1 MKGQQ
6 HYEVTL
12 TSAIAHY
19 QKGDLTAKGLLLFY
33 LKIRLKQGW
42 VLKETQKE
50 ITDKL
55 GISRAAFYSALS
67 KLKAEGSINW
77 STPANTKFSI
87 SLNSSLS
94 TDEDD
99 QSTIVD
105 TESTIQDDQ
114 STIVDTESTI
124 QDDQSTIVDSTSF
137 IVTGEKT
144 EANQGKGLE
153 NSSYSS
159 SSFSS
164 NFLSTFL
171 SSLSSERERETFEN
185 FCLEAASRMPTQP
198 ILVSLWIEKNAQTL
212 AAEYKLR
219 VLDRKIILKD
229 EFDYEVNSSS
239 GKCSANSPTVEKEQ
253 VVDW

>member
-94 TDEDD
+94 TDE
-99 QSTIVD
+99 
-105 TESTIQDDQ
+105 DDQ